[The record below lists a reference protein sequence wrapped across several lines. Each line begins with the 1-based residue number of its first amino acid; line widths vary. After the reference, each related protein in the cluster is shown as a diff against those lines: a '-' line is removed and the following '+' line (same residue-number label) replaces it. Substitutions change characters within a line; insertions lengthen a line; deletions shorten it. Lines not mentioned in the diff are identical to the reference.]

1 MWLIHLT
8 MKSSSLVVKANRLI
22 QASYKLDLVEQ
33 RVMEMAIAWSRTHVE
48 DLNTDT
54 WIELSVKDYVD
65 LYESDEKSAYR
76 QLQSAA
82 KSLRQRTLLIEGID
96 DATGNPATIETG
108 WVSYIMYVP
117 KSGLIRIRFSEI
129 IVPCISRLERQ
140 FTSFRISSIVGLS
153 SAYAIRLYE
162 LLKQY
167 EKVGKR
173 YFDLLELREFVEAN
187 EAAYDRIDN
196 LKSRV
201 IDKAITQINQY
212 SDLDVDYSTEKSGRS
227 VTGLTFLIAAKQ
239 PAPKSRKTSVH
250 DHQPKKPVKEVPIL
264 LSKHQQAIEDAVLN
278 SMLKRN
284 GA

>member
-1 MWLIHLT
+1 

-33 RVMEMAIAWSRTHVE
+33 RVMEMAIAWSRAHVE

-65 LYESDEKSAYR
+65 LYASDEKSAYR
-76 QLQSAA
+76 QLQLAA

-129 IVPCISRLERQ
+129 IVPCISRLEKQ
-140 FTSFRISSIVGLS
+140 FTSFRLSAIVGLS

-162 LLKQY
+162 LLKQH
-167 EKVGKR
+167 EKIGKR
-173 YFDLLELREFVEAN
+173 YFDILTLREFVEAN

-201 IDKAITQINQY
+201 IDKAVEQINQY
-212 SDLDVDYSTEKSGRS
+212 SDLVIEYSTEKSGRN
-227 VTGLTFLIAAKQ
+227 VKGFTFLITTKK
-239 PAPKSRKTSVH
+239 PAPKTRKTTVNGNES
-250 DHQPKKPVKEVPIL
+250 KPLVKEVPIL
-264 LSKHQQAIEDAVLN
+264 LSKHQQAIEDAVL
-278 SMLKRN
+278 SSLLKKDS
-284 GA
+284 A